1 MARQIN
7 QKAISAK
14 IDNEIFARLELF
26 CRRTEAKRNKL
37 INEAL
42 NEYLKNHWV

>member
-14 IDNEIFARLELF
+14 IDNEIFERVELF
-26 CRRTEAKRNKL
+26 CKRTETKRNKL

-42 NEYLKNHWV
+42 NEYLKCHWV

>member
-1 MARQIN
+1 MARQVT

-14 IDNEIFARLELF
+14 IDNEIFERVELF
-26 CRRTEAKRNKL
+26 CKRTETKRNKL

-42 NEYLKNHWV
+42 NEYLRSHWV

>member
-14 IDNEIFARLELF
+14 IDNEIFARMELF
-26 CRRTEAKRNKL
+26 CKHTETKRNKL

-42 NEYLKNHWV
+42 NEYLRYHWV

>member
-1 MARQIN
+1 MARQVT

-14 IDNEIFARLELF
+14 IDNEIFKRAELF
-26 CRRTEAKRNKL
+26 CKRTETKRNKL

-42 NEYLKNHWV
+42 NEYLKFHWV

>member
-14 IDNEIFARLELF
+14 IDNDIFVEMELY
-26 CRRTEAKRNKL
+26 CKRTEIKRNKL

-42 NEYLKNHWV
+42 NEYLKNHWG

>member
-14 IDNEIFARLELF
+14 IDNEIFARMELF
-26 CRRTEAKRNKL
+26 CKRTETKRNKL

>member
-1 MARQIN
+1 MARQVT

-14 IDNEIFARLELF
+14 IDLEVFAQMELY
-26 CRRTEAKRNKL
+26 CKRTEMKRNKL

-42 NEYLKNHWV
+42 NEYLKYHWV

>member
-14 IDNEIFARLELF
+14 IDNEIFAQMELY
-26 CRRTEAKRNKL
+26 CKRTETKRNKL

-42 NEYLKNHWV
+42 NEYLKLHWV

>member
-1 MARQIN
+1 MARKVT

-14 IDNEIFARLELF
+14 IDKEIFAEMELY
-26 CRRTEAKRNKL
+26 CKRTETKRNKL

-42 NEYLKNHWV
+42 NEYLRIHWV

>member
-1 MARQIN
+1 MARQVN

-14 IDNEIFARLELF
+14 IDNEIFERVELF
-26 CRRTEAKRNKL
+26 CKRAETKRNKL

-42 NEYLKNHWV
+42 NEYLRYHWV

>member
-1 MARQIN
+1 MARQIT

-14 IDNEIFARLELF
+14 IDNEIFAEMELY
-26 CRRTEAKRNKL
+26 CKRTETKRNKL

-42 NEYLKNHWV
+42 NEYLTLHWV